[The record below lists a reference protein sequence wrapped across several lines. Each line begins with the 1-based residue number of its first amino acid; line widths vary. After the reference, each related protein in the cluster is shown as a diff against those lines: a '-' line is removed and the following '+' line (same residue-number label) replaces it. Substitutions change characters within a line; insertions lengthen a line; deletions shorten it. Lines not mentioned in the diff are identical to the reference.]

1 MLKTIHFFGRT
12 YEQLAMAM
20 FALNTRYRIVRIF
33 RQLINGLFVGYFEVK
48 GYIKRSKPIKY

>member
-1 MLKTIHFFGRT
+1 MTKTIRFFGRT

-48 GYIKRSKPIKY
+48 GYIKRSKLATY